1 MLALVVVV
9 RMLVLAWIIVLPSQ
23 RLLLLSTSLFYLL
36 VGAVTVYQ
44 AFLVGALLINSLNAI
59 VLLSCAC

>member
-23 RLLLLSTSLFYLL
+23 RLLLFYLL